1 MKITY
6 DPQADAISIDLVARA
21 RRHRTDRLAP
31 GVLLHS
37 DRKGRPVELEI
48 LMASTRYPK
57 RELERIGSPVELLTL
72 AQAGAEA
79 KLAPATLRKQIHNDR
94 LKAEKRGHD
103 WLVSR
108 AELINYLES
117 RAPRGHSVRKARA
130 VSS

>member
-6 DPQADAISIDLVARA
+6 DPQADAVSIDLVTRA
-21 RRHRTDRLAP
+21 RRHRTARLAP

-37 DRKGRPVELEI
+37 DRKGRPVEIEI
-48 LMASTRYPK
+48 LMASTRYAK
-57 RELERIGSPVELLTL
+57 RELESIGSPVEWLTL
-72 AQAGAEA
+72 AQAGAEV
-79 KLAPATLRKQIHNDR
+79 KLAPATLRKQIHNGR

-108 AELINYLES
+108 AALLTYLEN
-117 RAPRGHSVRKARA
+117 RAPRGQPARKARA